1 MYDPVKIS
9 DAFSNIADA
18 LLNNYGELFE
28 LKTEVA
34 SQQRIMKLELVVGT
48 ARFIRKL
55 QYITMP
61 MAAALQSNEQFKNTM
76 QDSLMYNAHLFGNS
90 DINNA
95 FFLRLSKAAAWFEV
109 VMLAKW
115 TPLQML
121 DGSIINLDLN
131 R

>member
-34 SQQRIMKLELVVGT
+34 SQQRIMKLET

-95 FFLRLSKAAAWFEV
+95 FFPRLSKAAAWFEV

>member
-9 DAFSNIADA
+9 DAFGNIADA

-34 SQQRIMKLELVVGT
+34 SQQRIMKLET

-76 QDSLMYNAHLFGNS
+76 QDSLMYHAHLFGNS

-95 FFLRLSKAAAWFEV
+95 FFPRLSKAAAWFEV

-121 DGSIINLDLN
+121 DGSTINLDLN